1 MPRAQTMSD
10 ASLPSASLK
19 RHRISLVWLVP
30 IVAIGA
36 ASWLGYRALAE
47 RGTVIEIT
55 LRSAEGLEAGK
66 TKMKHR
72 DIELGTVEA
81 ITPSPDL
88 SSATVRARMNGY
100 AKPHLVEGTRFWV
113 VRPRVSL
120 EGVSGLNTLITGSY
134 IEMDPGAGKPA
145 RRFVGLEDPP
155 VVSADVPGTSFVL
168 HTQRLGS
175 IGAGAPVSYHG
186 IEVGEILGHQLSD
199 SDGRA
204 TVRVF
209 VRAPHDKLVHEGT
222 RFWNS
227 SGISVAVGSEGF
239 KIQAESIEAILAGGV
254 SFDVPQGGD
263 AGPKAKPL
271 SDFTLY
277 DDENAALNA
286 IFTRKVPFLLHL
298 RGSARGLS
306 PGATVRMHGIYV
318 GEVMDVHMEYDA
330 ATKHMSV
337 PVTFEVEP
345 QRVTILHSDP
355 SQAGFETRS
364 YAAFRD
370 FVARGLRARLT
381 TGDVLTGQKIIS
393 LDFVPNAPKAGM
405 IEGGIF
411 PEIPVVG
418 SVDFDS
424 IMESAQDL
432 LGSLRDTTGSLN
444 KIVKSPDVRRS
455 LASLDRSLA
464 NIDKLTHE
472 AGIQAGPLLTNLRAA
487 SKSADETFR
496 QATTTLGVTADAF
509 GNDPNGGGDL
519 AGTLNE
525 LKQAARSLRV
535 LTDYLESHPESLI
548 QGKSAGAGR

>member
-1 MPRAQTMSD
+1 MSEGD
-10 ASLPSASLK
+10 LPAASRE
-19 RHRISLVWLVP
+19 RHRISYVWLVP
-30 IVAIGA
+30 IIAIVAG
-36 ASWLGYRALAE
+36 SWLGYRALAE
-47 RGTVIEIT
+47 RGTLIEIT
-55 LRSAEGLEAGK
+55 LQSAEGLEAGK

-88 SSATVRARMNGY
+88 SSVTVKARMNGY
-100 AKPHLVEGTRFWV
+100 AKPHLVAGTHFWV
-113 VRPRVSL
+113 VRPRLSL
-120 EGVSGLNTLITGSY
+120 EGVSGLNALISGSY
-134 IEMDPGAGKPA
+134 IEMDPGVGKPA
-145 RRFVGLEDPP
+145 RHFVGFEDPP
-155 VVSADVPGTSFVL
+155 VISADVPGTSFAL
-168 HTQRLGS
+168 HTRRLGS

-186 IEVGEILGHQLSD
+186 IKVGEVLGYQLSD
-199 SDGRA
+199 SDGGA

-209 VRAPHDKLVHEGT
+209 VRAPHDRLVHDGT

-227 SGISVAVGSEGF
+227 SGISVAVGSEGV
-239 KIQAESIEAILAGGV
+239 KIQTESIEAILAGGV
-254 SFDVPQGGD
+254 SFDVPLGGD
-263 AGPKAKPL
+263 AGPTAKPL

-277 DDENAALNA
+277 DDENDARNA

-298 RGSARGLS
+298 AGSAKGIS

-330 ATKHMSV
+330 ATKHMTV

-355 SQAGFETRS
+355 SRAGFEDRS
-364 YAAFRD
+364 YAAFRE

-381 TGDVLTGQKIIS
+381 TGNILTGQKIVS
-393 LDFVPNAPKAGM
+393 LDFVPGAPKADM

-411 PEIPVVG
+411 PEIPVVD
-418 SVDFDS
+418 SADFDS
-424 IMESAQDL
+424 LMESTQGL
-432 LGSLRDTTGSLN
+432 LSSLRDTTSSLN
-444 KIVKSPDVRRS
+444 QIVKSPEVRRS

-464 NIDKLTHE
+464 NIDKLTHD
-472 AGIQAGPLLTNLRAA
+472 ASIQTGPLLANLRIA
-487 SKSADETFR
+487 SKSADETLR
-496 QATTTLGVTADAF
+496 QATSTLAITADAF
-509 GNDPNGGGDL
+509 SNDPRSGGDL

>member
-10 ASLPSASLK
+10 GSLPSASLK

-30 IVAIGA
+30 IIAIGV

-100 AKPHLVEGTRFWV
+100 AKPHLVQGTRFWV
-113 VRPRVSL
+113 VRPRLSL
-120 EGVSGLNTLITGSY
+120 EGVSGLNTLISGSY

-145 RRFVGLEDPP
+145 RHFVGLEDPP

-186 IEVGEILGHQLSD
+186 MEVGEILGHQLSD

-254 SFDVPQGGD
+254 SFDVPRGGD

-355 SQAGFETRS
+355 SQAGFEARS

-393 LDFVPNAPKAGM
+393 LDFVPNVPQARM
-405 IEGGIF
+405 IEGGAF

-418 SVDFDS
+418 SADFDS

-432 LGSLRDTTGSLN
+432 LSSLRDTTGSLN

-472 AGIQAGPLLTNLRAA
+472 AGIQTGPLLTNLRAA

-496 QATTTLGVTADAF
+496 QASTTLAITADAF
-509 GNDPNGGGDL
+509 GNAPNGGGDL

-548 QGKSAGAGR
+548 QGKRVGAGQ

>member
-1 MPRAQTMSD
+1 MSEG
-10 ASLPSASLK
+10 SLPSAVRV
-19 RHRISLVWLVP
+19 RHRFSLVWLVP
-30 IVAIGA
+30 VVAIGTA
-36 ASWLGYRALAE
+36 GWLGYRALAE
-47 RGTVIEIT
+47 RGTLIEIT

-72 DIELGTVEA
+72 DIELGTVET

-88 SSATVRARMNGY
+88 SSATVKARMNGY
-100 AKPHLVEGTRFWV
+100 AKAHLVEGTRFWV
-113 VRPRVSL
+113 VRPRLSL

-145 RRFVGLEDPP
+145 RHFVGLEDPP

-175 IGAGAPVSYHG
+175 IGTGAPVSYHG
-186 IEVGEILGHQLSD
+186 IKVGEVLGYQLSD
-199 SDGRA
+199 SDGHA

-209 VRAPHDKLVHEGT
+209 VRAPHDKLVHDGT

-239 KIQAESIEAILAGGV
+239 KIQTESIEAILAGGL
-254 SFDVPQGGD
+254 SFDVPRGGD
-263 AGPKAKPL
+263 AGPMAKPL

-277 DDENAALNA
+277 DDENEARNA

-298 RGSARGLS
+298 TGSAKGLS

-355 SQAGFETRS
+355 LRAGFADRS

-370 FVARGLRARLT
+370 FVARGLRARLA
-381 TGDVLTGQKIIS
+381 TGDILTGQKIIS
-393 LDFVPNAPKAGM
+393 LDFVPNVQKAGI

-411 PEIPVVG
+411 PEIPVVD
-418 SVDFDS
+418 SSDFDS

-432 LGSLRDTTGSLN
+432 LNSLRDTTGSLN

-464 NIDKLTHE
+464 NIDNLTHE
-472 AGIQAGPLLTNLRAA
+472 ASIQAGPLLANLRAA
-487 SKSADETFR
+487 SESADETFR
-496 QATTTLGVTADAF
+496 QASATLAITTDAF
-509 GNDPNGGGDL
+509 GNDPKGGGDL

-548 QGKSAGAGR
+548 VGKNAGGGR

>member
-1 MPRAQTMSD
+1 MSEGT
-10 ASLPSASLK
+10 LPSALLR

-30 IVAIGA
+30 IIALGA
-36 ASWLGYRALAE
+36 AGWLGYRALVE
-47 RGTVIEIT
+47 RGTLIEIT

-88 SSATVRARMNGY
+88 SSVTVEARMNGY
-100 AKPHLVEGTRFWV
+100 ARPHLVEGTRFWV
-113 VRPRVSL
+113 VRPRLSL
-120 EGVSGLNTLITGSY
+120 EGVSGLNALLNGSY
-134 IEMDPGAGKPA
+134 IEMDPGTGKAA
-145 RRFVGLEDPP
+145 RHFVGLEDPP

-168 HTQRLGS
+168 HTRRLSS

-186 IEVGEILGHQLSD
+186 IKVGEILGYKLSD

-209 VRAPHDKLVHEGT
+209 VRAPHDRLVHEGT
-222 RFWNS
+222 RFWNT
-227 SGISVAVGSEGF
+227 SGISVAVGSEGV
-239 KIQAESIEAILAGGV
+239 KIQTESIEAILAGGI
-254 SFDVPQGGD
+254 SFDVPRGGA
-263 AGPKAKPL
+263 AGPMAKPL

-277 DDENAALNA
+277 DDETEARNAV
-286 IFTRKVPFLLHL
+286 FTRKVPFLLHL
-298 RGSARGLS
+298 NGSAKGLS

-330 ATKHMSV
+330 ATKHMEV
-337 PVTFEVEP
+337 PVTFEIEP
-345 QRVTILHSDP
+345 QRVTILHSE
-355 SQAGFETRS
+355 STQAGFEARS
-364 YAAFRD
+364 YAAFKD
-370 FVARGLRARLT
+370 FVARGLRAQLA
-381 TGDVLTGQKIIS
+381 TGNILTGQKIIS
-393 LDFVPNAPKAGM
+393 LDFVPGAPKADM

-411 PEIPVVG
+411 PEIPLAD
-418 SVDFDS
+418 SVDLDS
-424 IMESAQDL
+424 LMTSAQAL
-432 LGSLRDTTGSLN
+432 LDSLRSTTASLDR
-444 KIVKSPDVRRS
+444 IVKSPDVRRS

-472 AGIQAGPLLTNLRAA
+472 ASVQAGPLLSNLRSA
-487 SKSADETFR
+487 SKSADEAFR
-496 QATTTLGVTADAF
+496 QAAATLAVTADAF
-509 GNDPNGGGDL
+509 SNDPKGGDL

-548 QGKSAGAGR
+548 QGKSTGAGR

>member
-1 MPRAQTMSD
+1 
-10 ASLPSASLK
+10 
-19 RHRISLVWLVP
+19 VWLVP
-30 IVAIGA
+30 IVAIVA
-36 ASWLGYRALAE
+36 ASWLGYRALIE
-47 RGTVIEIT
+47 RGTLVEIT

-72 DIELGTVEA
+72 DVELGTVES

-88 SSATVRARMNGY
+88 STVTIRARMNGY

-113 VRPRVSL
+113 VRPRLSL

-134 IEMDPGAGKPA
+134 VEMDPGAGRPA
-145 RRFVGLEDPP
+145 RHFVGLEDPP

-168 HTQRLGS
+168 HTQRLDS
-175 IGAGAPVSYHG
+175 ISAGASVSYHG
-186 IEVGEILGHQLSD
+186 IRVGEILGHQLSD

-209 VRAPHDKLVHEGT
+209 VRAPHDKLVRDGT

-227 SGISVAVGSEGF
+227 SGISVAVGSEGV
-239 KIQAESIEAILAGGV
+239 KIKTESIEAILAGGI

-263 AGPKAKPL
+263 AGPIAKPL

-277 DDENAALNA
+277 DDENEARNA
-286 IFTRKVPFLLHL
+286 VFTRKVPFLLHL
-298 RGSARGLS
+298 KESAKGLS
-306 PGATVRMHGIYV
+306 PGATVRMQGIYV

-355 SQAGFETRS
+355 SQTGFQERA
-364 YAAFRD
+364 YAAFKE

-381 TGDVLTGQKIIS
+381 TGNILTGQKIIS
-393 LDFVPNAPKAGM
+393 LDFVPNAPQARM
-405 IEGGIF
+405 VEGGAF
-411 PEIPVVG
+411 PEIPVVD
-418 SVDFDS
+418 SADFDS

-432 LGSLRDTTGSLN
+432 LSSLRDTSGSLN
-444 KIVKSPDVRRS
+444 KIVRSPDVRRS

-472 AGIQAGPLLTNLRAA
+472 ASIQAGPLLTNLRVA

-509 GNDPNGGGDL
+509 GDDPKGGDL

-525 LKQAARSLRV
+525 LKRAARSLRV